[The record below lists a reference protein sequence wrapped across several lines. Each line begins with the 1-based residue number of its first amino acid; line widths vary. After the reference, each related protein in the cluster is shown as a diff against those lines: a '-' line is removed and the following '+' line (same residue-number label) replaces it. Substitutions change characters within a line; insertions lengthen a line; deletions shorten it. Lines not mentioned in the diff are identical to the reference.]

1 MCRDEIV
8 RRRKKLQKFRLEQ
21 DQEDENE
28 INQTKMNIEAL
39 DFDWVFVGNNAA
51 NLLEILAQCDNPAA
65 LTKKSLKTFI
75 DLMWKNYQP
84 VIIKRIFFPYC
95 FYLVILSY
103 LSGFVSPD
111 FIAMFD
117 TPLKDQDED
126 FVYWFHIR
134 LTKAYV
140 FTSLA
145 TCLMICFGS
154 LEMSSMVSDGF
165 SYLGDFWNV
174 NDAVSLSFNSSF
186 IICTTIDFI
195 FERPI
200 ISLDI
205 INTIGG
211 FACFFMW
218 IKVFYW
224 MRLFEA
230 LAYYVKLIVQTLID
244 SGNFMLMVFIIISAF
259 ANFFYVINLNQILH
273 QQGEYYDSY
282 TGVREVDVVISVYML
297 GALGDFDST
306 IYRVGYC
313 KAFAL
318 FMFLI
323 ATFLIAVV
331 FMNMLIAIMG
341 ETFGTVTEERNE

>member
-1 MCRDEIV
+1 
-8 RRRKKLQKFRLEQ
+8 
-21 DQEDENE
+21 
-28 INQTKMNIEAL
+28 
-39 DFDWVFVGNNAA
+39 
-51 NLLEILAQCDNPAA
+51 
-65 LTKKSLKTFI
+65 
-75 DLMWKNYQP
+75 
-84 VIIKRIFFPYC
+84 
-95 FYLVILSY
+95 
-103 LSGFVSPD
+103 
-111 FIAMFD
+111 
-117 TPLKDQDED
+117 
-126 FVYWFHIR
+126 
-134 LTKAYV
+134 
-140 FTSLA
+140 
-145 TCLMICFGS
+145 
-154 LEMSSMVSDGF
+154 MVSDGF

-273 QQGEYYDSY
+273 Q
-282 TGVREVDVVISVYML
+282 
-297 GALGDFDST
+297 
-306 IYRVGYC
+306 
-313 KAFAL
+313 
-318 FMFLI
+318 
-323 ATFLIAVV
+323 
-331 FMNMLIAIMG
+331 
-341 ETFGTVTEERNE
+341 